1 MTNRIKKAMEE
12 FLNDEIY
19 LHDYTNIDNQINN
32 PDYDEKLTIKLGR
45 RIDKNLKIILQSDE
59 GIEQFKD
66 LLQYDNKYIRFL
78 VARFLYPLD
87 PQQYLKIM
95 VEYKNE
101 ILDEF
106 ERNRI
111 DDVIEGLKNKL
122 PVFISQFRNWYGDNY
137 EIYIKNLE

>member
-1 MTNRIKKAMEE
+1 MKNLIKKAIEE
-12 FLNDEIY
+12 FLNDEIF
-19 LHDYTNIDNQINN
+19 LHDYSNIDNQINN
-32 PDYDEKLTIKLGR
+32 PDYDEKLTLKLGK

-66 LLQYDNKYIRFL
+66 LLHYDNKYIRFL

-87 PQQYLKIM
+87 PQLYLKIM
-95 VEYKNE
+95 IEYKNE

-111 DDVIEGLKNKL
+111 NDVIEGLQNKL
-122 PVFISQFRNWYGDNY
+122 PVFNSQFKNWYGDNY
-137 EIYIKNLE
+137 ELYIKNLK

>member
-1 MTNRIKKAMEE
+1 MKNLIKKAIEE
-12 FLNDEIY
+12 FLNDEIF
-19 LHDYTNIDNQINN
+19 LHDYSNIDNQINN
-32 PDYDEKLTIKLGR
+32 PDYDEKLTLKLGK

-66 LLQYDNKYIRFL
+66 LLHYDNKYIRFM

-87 PQQYLKIM
+87 PQRYLKIM
-95 VEYKNE
+95 IEYKNE

-111 DDVIEGLKNKL
+111 NDVIEGLQNKL
-122 PVFISQFRNWYGDNY
+122 PVFNSQFKNWYGDNY
-137 EIYIKNLE
+137 ELYIKNLK